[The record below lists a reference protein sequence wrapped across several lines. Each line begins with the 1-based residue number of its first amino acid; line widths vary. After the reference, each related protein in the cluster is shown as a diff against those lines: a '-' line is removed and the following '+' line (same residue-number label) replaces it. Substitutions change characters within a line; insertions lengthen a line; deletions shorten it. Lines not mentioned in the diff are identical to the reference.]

1 MGSRDGIDRRTQAA
15 MAEGAPPNLLGA
27 TTVTA
32 GRHATP
38 VSRHEKDRSRASG
51 TGKFFTNFIGDP
63 EFSLAVPDLYFFKIL
78 NKIRPLISNMATIL
92 KFDFENFEI

>member
-1 MGSRDGIDRRTQAA
+1 MV
-15 MAEGAPPNLLGA
+15 P
-27 TTVTA
+27 TTTFHHFA
-32 GRHATP
+32 HTF
-38 VSRHEKDRSRASG
+38 KL
-51 TGKFFTNFIGDP
+51 IGDP